1 MLKIEILTSKITKY
15 DLLNNKLSQKIA
27 QRSEDNYK

>member
-15 DLLNNKLSQKIA
+15 YLLNNNLSQKLA
-27 QRSEDNYK
+27 QRSENNYK